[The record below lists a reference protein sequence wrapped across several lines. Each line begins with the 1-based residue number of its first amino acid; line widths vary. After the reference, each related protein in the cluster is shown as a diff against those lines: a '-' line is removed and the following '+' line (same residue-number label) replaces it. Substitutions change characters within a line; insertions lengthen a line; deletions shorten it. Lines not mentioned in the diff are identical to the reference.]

1 MSHIPPIKANIDSH
15 SFAMNV
21 NKLNKYKLDD
31 QGSISSGLDSRP
43 VGARIGAAGKPAAGG
58 KIGGFSGSVEDAA
71 DSLTF
76 GERITLNVN
85 LQPILRTL
93 TSKLKII

>member
-15 SFAMNV
+15 SFTMNV

-43 VGARIGAAGKPAAGG
+43 VGARIGG